1 MAISTEGKLKERIKE
16 LSCLYSISSIFSA
29 HADTVEATLSKI
41 LPIIRKAW
49 LHPEKAVVEIN
60 CNNALL
66 LSHKLPKETV
76 FLICPLETD
85 NGSHQYIKVH
95 YPANSFTEAHFLEEE
110 KQLLQKIASEITTF
124 LNIQQAKEKE
134 RLLNQRVER
143 TDRLAIL
150 GEITAGIAHELNTP
164 LANILGYAE
173 LLEAQTSRKEDV
185 NKIIKSALYA
195 REVVKK
201 LMFFTCEMPQNRT
214 ITRVKPL
221 VEEALTFLGPTLKKA
236 GIHCELQFEN
246 EQLALK
252 IDRVQF
258 IQVLFNLMINAIY
271 ASPEDSVIKVSAF
284 TENQRF
290 ALEIADQGHGI
301 PENIHAKIFEP
312 FFTTKPPG
320 QGSGLGLS
328 VVHGIV
334 KSHQGD
340 ITIHPNSPKGTI
352 FRISF
357 PIEN

>member
-1 MAISTEGKLKERIKE
+1 MAISTEDKLKERIKE
-16 LSCLYSISSIFSA
+16 LSCLYSISSILSA
-29 HADTVEATLSKI
+29 HTGTLEDTLSKI
-41 LPIIRKAW
+41 LPVIKEAW
-49 LHPEKAVVEIN
+49 LYPEKALVEIN
-60 CNNALL
+60 CKNTLL
-66 LSHKLPKETV
+66 LSQKLPKQTV
-76 FLICPLETD
+76 FLVCPLETEIE
-85 NGSHQYIKVH
+85 SHQYIKVH
-95 YPANSFTEAHFLEEE
+95 YPADSFSETHFLEEE
-110 KQLLQKIASEITTF
+110 KLLLQKIASEITTF

-173 LLEAQTSRKEDV
+173 LLETQTSRKEDI

-214 ITRVKPL
+214 ITKVKPL

-236 GIHCELQFEN
+236 GIHCVLKFEN

-252 IDRVQF
+252 LDRVQF

-271 ASPEDSVIKVSAF
+271 ASPEGSVINVIAF
-284 TENQRF
+284 TEDQRF
-290 ALEIADQGHGI
+290 ALEIADQGQGI
-301 PENIHAKIFEP
+301 PESIRTKIFEP

-334 KSHQGD
+334 KSHQGE
-340 ITIHPNSPKGTI
+340 ITILPNSPNGTI
-352 FRISF
+352 IRISF